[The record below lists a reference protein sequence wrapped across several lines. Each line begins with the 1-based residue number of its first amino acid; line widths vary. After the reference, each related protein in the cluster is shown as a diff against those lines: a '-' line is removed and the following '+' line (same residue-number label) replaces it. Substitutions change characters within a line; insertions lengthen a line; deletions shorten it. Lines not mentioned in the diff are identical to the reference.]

1 MSSQNK
7 RRLLLG
13 GTLLALLII
22 LLTGWLLRE
31 PIQERV
37 IEPIAERFWWWWR
50 FAQAFLPQAVMW
62 TLLIMIGASRLAW
75 FAAGRTKLLNTSDDL
90 IPGKPGQVGNWLRL
104 LHLSHRAQRLFVK
117 PLRFLTVDIVA
128 EAEQESRDVVF
139 SQLHRQSLPL
149 PKHLQAYLN
158 KGSANTPARLKAVSE
173 VENLIKSRT
182 VDSEVEELITEL
194 EHIMDTT

>member
-1 MSSQNK
+1 MSDQNK

-13 GTLLALLII
+13 GTLLTLFII

-37 IEPIAERFWWWWR
+37 IEPIAERVWWWWR

-62 TLLIMIGASRLAW
+62 TLLIMIGAVRLAW
-75 FAAGRTKLLNTSDDL
+75 FVAGRTKLLNEPNDL
-90 IPGKPGQVGNWLRL
+90 MPGKPGQVGNWLRL

-117 PLRFLTVDIVA
+117 PLRFLTVDVLA
-128 EAEQESRDVVF
+128 EAEQEQRDVVF
-139 SQLHRQSLPL
+139 SQLHRQTLPL

-158 KGSANTPARLKAVSE
+158 KGIDNTPTRLKAVSE
-173 VENLIKSRT
+173 VENLIKPKT
-182 VDSEVEELITEL
+182 VDPEVEELITEL
-194 EHIMDTT
+194 EHFMDTT